1 MEFSADTKSP
11 SKQPP
16 TGFGWRRRT
25 WSLAFARFAQHKSR
39 YRAALPHRRGDS
51 SESSDPFP
59 KRRSMSVLWRTT
71 GFRSAPVDPSSS
83 WRRLPRIISRR
94 YPTFPKH
101 WLRCRLACWPG

>member
-1 MEFSADTKSP
+1 MEFSADTKS
-11 SKQPP
+11 
-16 TGFGWRRRT
+16 
-25 WSLAFARFAQHKSR
+25 LAEALDQV
-39 YRAALPHRRGDS
+39 ALPHRPDDS

-94 YPTFPKH
+94 YLTFPKH